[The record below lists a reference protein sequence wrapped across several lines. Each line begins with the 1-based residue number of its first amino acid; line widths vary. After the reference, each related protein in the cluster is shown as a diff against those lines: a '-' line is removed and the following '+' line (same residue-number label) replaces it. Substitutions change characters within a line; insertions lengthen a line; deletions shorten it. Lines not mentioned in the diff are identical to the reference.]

1 MCFTLL
7 IDYSLKRY
15 FDPSNSDS
23 LIFYPLKIK
32 QKCQCVLW
40 DSVALLQ
47 KKKKKRWLSTCKG
60 HGIIWT
66 REITKKL
73 GWLLGGKYLHEST
86 DFYL

>member
-47 KKKKKRWLSTCKG
+47 KKKKKRDG
-60 HGIIWT
+60 Y
-66 REITKKL
+66 
-73 GWLLGGKYLHEST
+73 LLVRDMELYGQEK
-86 DFYL
+86 